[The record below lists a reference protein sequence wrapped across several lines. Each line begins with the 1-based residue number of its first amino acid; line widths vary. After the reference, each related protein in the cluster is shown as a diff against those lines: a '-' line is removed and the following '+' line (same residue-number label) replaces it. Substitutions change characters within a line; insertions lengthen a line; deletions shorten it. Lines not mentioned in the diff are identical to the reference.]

1 MARIT
6 ITEGSSFT
14 EHLEALAGQTDE
26 IAKKGL
32 YEGARIVADRI
43 KVNLE
48 ALPVEQSR
56 WLKDGDKYDGLT
68 ATEKS
73 GLLSCFGVT
82 SMKKSSA
89 GTIHLHVGF
98 GGYING
104 HPSKKYPYGLPAP
117 VIARSIESGSSV
129 RNKRPFMRPA
139 IAATKETA
147 KAKMADT
154 IENEIKKVTGGK

>member
-6 ITEGSSFT
+6 VTEGSSFV

-32 YEGARIVADRI
+32 YEGARIVSDRI
-43 KVNLE
+43 KANLE

-82 SMKKSSA
+82 SMKKSA

-104 HPSKKYPYGLPAP
+104 HLSKKYPHGLPAP

-147 KAKMADT
+147 KAKMAET
-154 IENEIKKVTGGK
+154 IENEIKSITGGK